1 MTVPRQPSSPD
12 LPGPPGP
19 GDGERRPPEDRRH
32 MLRRRWLTA
41 TIIVLLIGV
50 PAVYLLISANQS
62 RNSGRDKE
70 KKYSATGLTAG
81 WPSKVQ
87 RRLYDVPIPPYSE
100 EVAYYETN
108 NWRTSRLYVQF
119 LTSNEGLDKFLKQTG
134 TGRGVSALKADDITI
149 SKRDRNVVGW
159 EFTGPGPWWGLSH
172 EMKNPTPTQ
181 DIVVNRS
188 NPRHP
193 MVYVV
198 STTTP

>member
-1 MTVPRQPSSPD
+1 M
-12 LPGPPGP
+12 PGAPEPGR
-19 GDGERRPPEDRRH
+19 DGARTEDRRH
-32 MLRRRWLTA
+32 MIRRRWLTA
-41 TIIVLLIGV
+41 TIIVLLIGI
-50 PAVYLLISANQS
+50 PAGYLVISANQS

-70 KKYSATGLTAG
+70 DKYSATGLTEG

-87 RRLYDVPIPPYSE
+87 RRLYDVPIPPYSA

-119 LTSNEGLDKFLKQTG
+119 LTSNEGLAKFLKRIG
-134 TGRGVSALKADDITI
+134 TTESKLKPKDLTI

-159 EFTGPGPWWGLSH
+159 EFTGPGPWSGLTH
-172 EMKNPTPTQ
+172 EQKDPAPSQDVVVDRANPE
-181 DIVVNRS
+181 
-188 NPRHP
+188 HP